1 MPNDKENKN
10 YIRASAKVLKSN
22 NFRHLEAIKTSEEK
36 GGEEMTSNEMYQL
49 LKWLKKEGY
58 TFEQAINLIKRIAE
72 KKIDDNDQKEKN

>member
-22 NFRHLEAIKTSEEK
+22 NLRHLEAIKTSEEK
-36 GGEEMTSNEMYQL
+36 GGEEMTANEMYQL

-72 KKIDDNDQKEKN
+72 KKIDD

>member
-22 NFRHLEAIKTSEEK
+22 NLRHLEAIKTSEEES
-36 GGEEMTSNEMYQL
+36 GEEMTSNEMYQL
-49 LKWLKKEGY
+49 LKWLKKESY